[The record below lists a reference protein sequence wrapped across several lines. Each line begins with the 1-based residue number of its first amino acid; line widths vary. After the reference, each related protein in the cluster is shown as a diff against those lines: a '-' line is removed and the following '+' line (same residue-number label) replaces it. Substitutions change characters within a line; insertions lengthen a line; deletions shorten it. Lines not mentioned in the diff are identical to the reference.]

1 MSLIDIVVEPYGPLW
16 RVMEKRGPAFSYV
29 LASHNDEESA
39 ESHARR
45 IRAALDWRP
54 GGGDPWAAHVA
65 AQDERIGRLEAEL
78 REVRERAVTLGEPLR
93 FTGPTTALDEV
104 DV

>member
-1 MSLIDIVVEPYGPLW
+1 MSLIDIVVEPYGSLW

-29 LASHNDEESA
+29 LASHNNAEPA

-54 GGGDPWAAHVA
+54 GDGDPWAAHVA
-65 AQDERIGRLEAEL
+65 AQDERIARLEAENAEL
-78 REVRERAVTLGEPLR
+78 RERAVTLGEPLR
-93 FTGPTTALDEV
+93 FNEPTTALDEV
-104 DV
+104 DE